1 MGNEGNSNIPEVE
14 QEVVDTLTNDEHI
27 SLDLICAATGRKL
40 TLEQKIFA
48 SDFTKPTISFSD
60 AGTGK
65 TYATAVGIVHTQTYH
80 KVPGNKICVLSFTKE
95 AARVIRARY
104 ELMTRFTFGLQPA
117 TFGTFHSLCNNILKT
132 AWGRPNIMKGH
143 DWQAEITILRGYCE
157 KRGMTEVTDMWVKKL
172 LVAIDSMNANFV
184 FDKDNLK
191 QMLKFRELNI
201 EPQLFN
207 DLRVDW
213 FVYQSIMK
221 KIPQGDIP
229 IHCYY
234 LLKRNKEVLKQ
245 FSKIFD
251 VLIIDEFQDMSA
263 LYLKIVF
270 ELAKSVV
277 VIGDMKQQIYAF
289 NGASDV
295 IVNEFLNMFP
305 DARVCPLTQSF
316 RCKDELL
323 DHAMRYELPNK
334 PPVSR
339 YSGVGKGGEVVVT
352 SSKRFGFEDLC
363 KEIANMQQNLETVE
377 QRDIMF
383 LARNNLSV
391 MSIIE
396 KLYKEGVQF
405 RTTKFKRVMDIP
417 IFMEMCTLLDAI
429 ENDKDVTKVGRAL
442 RLFNEFRWKVR
453 DSQIPILDIISNRG
467 VGWLDINYRY
477 RDGYWTQLINL
488 FKQIKKSIDDDIP
501 CTRIFNTLMP
511 VYENF
516 IIEGNWWKLEFDKE
530 FYINLVAPILAQK
543 SYRRMRAEEN
553 DKASINDTNMKLYTG
568 VRCYTVHSAKGL
580 EADEVYVLD
589 CEDSVIPSK
598 KNLEKYTKK
607 KCYYEAAK
615 MVRNERNLLYVAV
628 TRAKRLAVLLYDNEV
643 SELISIPEKNSFSY
657 LDEIY
662 WNEHTEYYNDETF
675 MALFNYS

>member
-1 MGNEGNSNIPEVE
+1 MGEVNETPIAKN
-14 QEVVDTLTNDEHI
+14 EVVDTLSNDEHI

-40 TLEQKIFA
+40 TLEQKLFA
-48 SDFTKPTISFSD
+48 SNFTKPTISFSD

-65 TYATAVGIVHTQTYH
+65 TYATAVGLVHTQTYL
-80 KVPGNKICVLSFTKE
+80 KVPGNKICVLSFTRE
-95 AARVIRARY
+95 AAKEIRARY
-104 ELMTRFTFGLQPA
+104 DIMTRFTFGLTPA
-117 TFGTFHSLCNNILKT
+117 SFSTFHSLCNAVLT
-132 AWGRPNIMKGH
+132 SAWGRPNITKGH
-143 DWQAEITILRGYCE
+143 IWQDDIPVLRGYCE
-157 KRGMTEVTDMWVKKL
+157 KRGMMEVTDVWVKKL

-184 FDKDNLK
+184 FDKENLK

-207 DLRVDW
+207 ELRVDW
-213 FVYQSIMK
+213 FVYQVMMK

-234 LLKRNKEVLKQ
+234 LIKRNKEIARQ
-245 FSKIFD
+245 YSKMFD
-251 VLIIDEFQDMSA
+251 ILIIDEFQDMSV

-289 NGASDV
+289 NGASDS
-295 IVNEFLNMFP
+295 ITKEFMKIFP
-305 DARVCPLTQSF
+305 EARTCPLTKSF
-316 RCKDELL
+316 RCCDELL
-323 DHAMRYELPNK
+323 DAAMKYEMPNK
-334 PPVSR
+334 PPISY
-339 YSGVGKGGEVVVT
+339 YSGRGKGGEVVVM
-352 SSKRFGFEDLC
+352 SSKRFDFEGLC
-363 KEIANMQQNLETVE
+363 REIFEMQQNLETME

-417 IFMEMCTLLDAI
+417 IFMEMCILLDAI
-429 ENDKDVTKVGRAL
+429 DNDKDPTKVGRAL
-442 RLFNEFRWKVR
+442 RLFGEFRWKLR
-453 DSQIPILDIISNRG
+453 DDQIPLLGIIESKDIS
-467 VGWLDINYRY
+467 WLDISYRY
-477 RDGYWTQLINL
+477 RDPYWTQLINL
-488 FKQIKKSIDDDIP
+488 FKQIKRSIEDDVP

-511 VYENF
+511 VYEQF
-516 IIEGNWWKLEFDKE
+516 IIEGNWWRLEFDKE

-543 SYRRMRAEEN
+543 SYRVMRAEEN
-553 DKASINDTNMKLYTG
+553 DKAAINDTNMKLYTG

-589 CEDSVIPSK
+589 CEDAIIPSK
-598 KNLEKYTKK
+598 KNLEKYIKK

-628 TRAKRLAVLLYDNEV
+628 TRAKRKCVLLYDNEV

-662 WNEHTEYYNDETF
+662 WNEHTEYFNDETF
-675 MALFNYS
+675 MALFNYK